1 MKKLSLLLGFLIFM
15 NVAFATPRLSTDIV
29 DTAVGAGSFTTLVTA
44 LKAANLVATLKG
56 PGPFT
61 VFAPTDEAFNKLP
74 PGTVE
79 ALLNN
84 IPLLTEVLTY
94 HVVAGEVDRNELVS
108 IAHVKT
114 LQGQF
119 VNVREYSRGKGSDL

>member
-1 MKKLSLLLGFLIFM
+1 M